1 VASHAGEATTLSR
14 RKVKNALFSL
24 LALAAIFI
32 SMVTLAGLLIDLVGR
47 GGSSL
52 DTQFLTSSPSR
63 IPAKAGILPALV
75 GTLWVTLLVALITLP
90 IGIGAAIYL
99 EEYAGRGRIARLLKI
114 NISNLAGVP
123 SIVYGIF
130 GLAIFVRGLDL
141 GRTVFAAS
149 LTLSLL
155 ILPVV
160 IISSAEA
167 LKAVPPSQREAAYA
181 LGATRWQVIRRA
193 LLPAAAPGILTGI
206 VLAVA
211 RAVGETAPL
220 ILIGAVTFVTFVPTN
235 PFEDKYTVLILIGA
249 VTFVTFVPTNP
260 FEDEYTVLPIQIF
273 NWANRP
279 QEAFLEIS
287 AAAILVLI
295 ALMLLLNGAAI
306 YLRARLSRGLQW

>member
-1 VASHAGEATTLSR
+1 MTSPLKTTSRADEPTTLTSR
-14 RKVKNALFSL
+14 RVKNALFSL
-24 LALAAIFI
+24 LAFAAILI

-52 DTQFLTSSPSR
+52 DSQFLTSSPSR
-63 IPAKAGILPALV
+63 IPAKAGIFPALV
-75 GTLWVTLLVALITLP
+75 GTLWVTILVALITFP
-90 IGIGAAIYL
+90 VGIGAAIYL

-206 VLAVA
+206 VLAVG

-235 PFEDKYTVLILIGA
+235 PFEDK
-249 VTFVTFVPTNP
+249 
-260 FEDEYTVLPIQIF
+260 YTVLPIQIF

>member
-1 VASHAGEATTLSR
+1 MTNSTRVASHAGEATTLSR

-75 GTLWVTLLVALITLP
+75 GTLWVTVLVALITLP

-130 GLAIFVRGLDL
+130 GLAIFVRGFDL

-235 PFEDKYTVLILIGA
+235 PFEDKYTVL
-249 VTFVTFVPTNP
+249 
-260 FEDEYTVLPIQIF
+260 PIQIF

>member
-1 VASHAGEATTLSR
+1 MNMTNPSRAASQTGEATTLSR

-220 ILIGAVTFVTFVPTN
+220 ILIGAVTFVTFVPSN
-235 PFEDKYTVLILIGA
+235 PFEDK
-249 VTFVTFVPTNP
+249 
-260 FEDEYTVLPIQIF
+260 YTVLPIQIF

>member
-1 VASHAGEATTLSR
+1 MTSPIGTTPRAGEPTTLTSR
-14 RKVKNALFSL
+14 RVKNALFSL
-24 LALAAIFI
+24 LAFAAILI

-75 GTLWVTLLVALITLP
+75 GTLWVTLLVAIITFP

-206 VLAVA
+206 VLAVG

-235 PFEDKYTVLILIGA
+235 PFEDK
-249 VTFVTFVPTNP
+249 
-260 FEDEYTVLPIQIF
+260 YTVLPIQIF

>member
-1 VASHAGEATTLSR
+1 MTNPTRAASHAGEATTLSR

-193 LLPAAAPGILTGI
+193 LIPAAAPGILTGI

-220 ILIGAVTFVTFVPTN
+220 ILIGAVTFVTFVPAN
-235 PFEDKYTVLILIGA
+235 PFEDK
-249 VTFVTFVPTNP
+249 
-260 FEDEYTVLPIQIF
+260 YTVLPIQIF

>member
-1 VASHAGEATTLSR
+1 MTERVALLSR
-14 RKVKNALFSL
+14 TEESATARRRRQRNLIFTLCAF
-24 LALAAIFI
+24 AAIFI
-32 SMVTLAGLLIDLVGR
+32 SLITLAGLLVEVVSR
-47 GGSSL
+47 GGASL
-52 DTQFLTSSPSR
+52 DLQFLTSAPSR

-75 GTLWVTLLVALITLP
+75 GTLWVTLLVALITFP

-99 EEYAGRGRIARLLKI
+99 EEYAGRGRLARILKV

-181 LGATRWQVIRRA
+181 LGATRWQMIRRA
-193 LLPAAAPGILTGI
+193 LLPSAAPGILTGI
-206 VLAVA
+206 VLAVG

-235 PFEDKYTVLILIGA
+235 PFEDKYTVL
-249 VTFVTFVPTNP
+249 
-260 FEDEYTVLPIQIF
+260 PIQIY

-279 QEAFLEIS
+279 QEEFLEIS
-287 AAAILVLI
+287 AAAIAVLI
-295 ALMLLLNGAAI
+295 LMMLLLNGAAI
-306 YLRARLSRGLQW
+306 YLRARLSRSLQW

>member
-1 VASHAGEATTLSR
+1 MNMTNPTRVASHAGEATTLNR

-193 LLPAAAPGILTGI
+193 LIPAAAPGILTGI

-235 PFEDKYTVLILIGA
+235 PFEDK
-249 VTFVTFVPTNP
+249 
-260 FEDEYTVLPIQIF
+260 YTVLPIQIF

>member
-1 VASHAGEATTLSR
+1 MTNPTRAASHAGEATTLNR

-24 LALAAIFI
+24 LALAAIFV

-99 EEYAGRGRIARLLKI
+99 EEYAGRGRIARLSKI

-235 PFEDKYTVLILIGA
+235 PFEDKYTVL
-249 VTFVTFVPTNP
+249 
-260 FEDEYTVLPIQIF
+260 PIQIF